1 MPCHV
6 SIEASMVSLCVVV
19 VGAECLSSSNV
30 KFNHQIATVLFVSLY
45 LFEDVFQLG
54 LISAYIMTNFVE
66 NSFRVVNGRKVTLP
80 LLTKLEKR
88 VR

>member
-6 SIEASMVSLCVVV
+6 SIKASMVSLRVVI
-19 VGAECLSSSNV
+19 VGAKCLSSSNV
-30 KFNHQIATVLFVSLY
+30 KFNHQIATVLFVSFY

-54 LISAYIMTNFVE
+54 LISANIMTNFVK
-66 NSFRVVNGRKVTLP
+66 NSFCVINGRKVTLP